1 MIIKKV
7 AKLFILANILL
18 AVFLFTGNAFASEK
32 INRFDTEITVLTSGL
47 INVVENIEYDFG
59 TEQRHGIFRDIPVGN
74 VYTIEHAPRGGN
86 RIDVLSVTDEKGQS
100 YQNTVS
106 DTDGIKNIKIGVPNT
121 TITGIH
127 TYTINYTVKNA
138 LGYFDN
144 YDEIYW
150 NVTGNNWQVPIE
162 KATATIKL
170 PNDAKPMPDKIKC
183 YTGFKGEAY
192 NCETTVTD
200 NESSTK
206 FFQNNLQP
214 GQGLTVAVG
223 FEKGLVPNYVY
234 VAKWYNNQ
242 NNYYKIAFGVFIL
255 GLLLLLRKIFIVY
268 LPDIREKTKPIIA
281 QFEPPAGMTPSETGY
296 IHSDNY
302 KQNNRSMAGDILY
315 LATEG
320 YITIENQPGKTN
332 SLKTLFLLKTLLPHR
347 MMILFFVIVGVVSY
361 FAHSYILIIFFGGFI
376 LLAFL
381 INLIFSEGRLG
392 NMFKNFNTA
401 FTRTAK
407 SIFGSKGHLQ
417 SLYSIITNPTG
428 SKTTDDIAKE
438 QPYFLFESYFNQ
450 ARSSANPNSPYV
462 DINKMWTLEGTVKV
476 MFGAVKAMFKFFF
489 SFFLFL
495 IIIFVLIA
503 APNIVSDITGVSALI
518 VALPILI
525 IFGFFILFKI
535 AKYIYK
541 KIISKTSAE
550 YYAVA
555 GLYRYIKVAEKSRL
569 MSEYSSQD
577 LPRVFS
583 KLLPFAVALGLGGKW
598 IKAFDGLLTANPVW
612 YHGNDAYTSFS
623 SGSFASSI
631 SGLSSS
637 MSSASSSGAPQSSG
651 GGSSG
656 GGSSGGGGG
665 GGGGGSW

>member
-106 DTDGIKNIKIGVPNT
+106 DTDGIKNIKIGDPNT

-214 GQGLTVAVG
+214 GQGLSVAVG

-255 GLLLLLRKIFIVY
+255 GLLLLLRKIFIVS

-281 QFEPPAGMTPSETGY
+281 QFEPPAGMTPSEAGY
-296 IHSDNY
+296 IYNQNLS
-302 KQNNRSMAGDILY
+302 QNNRSLAGDILY

-320 YITIENQPGKTN
+320 YVTIENKP
-332 SLKTLFLLKTLLPHR
+332 LPK
-347 MMILFFVIVGVVSY
+347 I
-361 FAHSYILIIFFGGFI
+361 SYIKKIIPKIFVFVLLLVGFGLIVKNFDSIIVTIYIFIMLSIVAFFGFT
-376 LLAFL
+376 F
-381 INLIFSEGRLG
+381 F
-392 NMFKNFNTA
+392 FKRTQTS
-401 FTRTAK
+401 FTRTGK
-407 SIFGSKGHLQ
+407 SIFDSKGHLQ